1 MKQVYSDV
9 IAMRRDAFREI
20 ARLAY
25 EDGDLHELRRAI
37 FNMLPG
43 EIPVYGTDI
52 FRERA
57 IAGERLRLA
66 LGLSVRDAGNLKPL
80 DEDIDL
86 ADVSHRVYEAPL
98 VNVIPFA
105 CQACPTKTVK
115 VTDNCRACIGHPCK
129 NVCPKNAIEWN
140 STDGA
145 VINDTLCI
153 RCGRCIDF
161 CPYHAIIKFDRP
173 CAENCGVNAIGSDD
187 LGRAK
192 IDYSKCVSCGR
203 CITECPF
210 GAISDKSQIYQ
221 LIRSIKAGDH
231 HVAIVAPSFVGQF
244 GPKVSP
250 EQIFEA
256 IYQLGFTE
264 VMEVGLGADLTTMQE
279 AEEFVHLV
287 PEKRPFMGTS
297 CCNSWSLMIHNMF
310 PDIAPYV
317 SETATPM
324 IETAYYIKQG
334 NPDAKV
340 TFIGPCISKKLE
352 ALRHYVKDYVDF
364 VITFEELGG
373 ILSAKGFTL
382 EGMAELQPRESIQ
395 NIQQA
400 SKTARGYATGGG
412 VALAVAELIK
422 EKWPEVEVNY
432 EGAEGLANCVK
443 LMKLAKAGKKDGML
457 LEGMAC
463 EGGCLGGPGTLT
475 ALNVTRRALQKFQS
489 ESAFDSP
496 TNNQLIT
503 EFDPECI
510 SLEKEGK
517 HAEEDHRVEVAAMVN
532 KIAYEKRKQQE

>member
-115 VTDNCRACIGHPCK
+115 VTENCRHCIGHPCK
-129 NVCPKNAIEWN
+129 NVCPKKAIDWT

-153 RCGRCIDF
+153 RCGRCVEY
-161 CPYHAIIKFDRP
+161 CPYNAIIKYDRP
-173 CAENCGVNAIGSDD
+173 CAMNCGVKAIGSDEF
-187 LGRAK
+187 GRAK
-192 IDYSKCVSCGR
+192 IDYHKCVSCGR

-231 HVAIVAPSFVGQF
+231 HVAIVAPSFIGQF
-244 GPKVSP
+244 GPKVGP
-250 EQIFEA
+250 EQVFEA

-264 VMEVGLGADLTTMQE
+264 VVEVGLGADLTTLQE

-297 CCNSWSLMIHNMF
+297 CCNSWSLMIQKMF
-310 PDIAPYV
+310 PDMAPYV
-317 SETATPM
+317 SDTATPM
-324 IETAYYIKQG
+324 IETAYYIKHG
-334 NPDAKV
+334 NPKAKV

-364 VITFEELGG
+364 VITYEELGG
-373 ILSAKGFTL
+373 MLSAKDLST
-382 EGMAELQPRESIQ
+382 EKMAELQPREK
-395 NIQQA
+395 IQQA
-400 SKTARGYATGGG
+400 SKTARGYASGGG
-412 VALAVAELIK
+412 VAHAVAELIK

-463 EGGCLGGPGTLT
+463 EGGCLGGPGTLSSIT
-475 ALNVTRRALQKFQS
+475 VTRRALQNFQN
-489 ESAFDSP
+489 ESLFGSP
-496 TNNQLIT
+496 TENNLIQH
-503 EFDPECI
+503 FDPECI
-510 SLEKEGK
+510 TKEKESMQ
-517 HAEEDHRVEVAAMVN
+517 AIEEKRVDIAAMVD